1 MIIQCGSAKNIENP
15 AISDNYSCGRR
26 EGAGEY
32 AESPKIR
39 GFYKKTSDNQNYQK
53 CFSAIPYNFF
63 EKIF

>member
-26 EGAGEY
+26 KGAGEY

-39 GFYKKTSDNQNYQK
+39 GFYKK
-53 CFSAIPYNFF
+53 NF
-63 EKIF
+63 